1 MKGRLS
7 LLLAGVLAAGAVLT
21 GCGGEQKVSSQS
33 SQVFAMDTVMLLTVY
48 GDQAQQGLDQ
58 AEQTIQKLEKLWSAT
73 DETSEIWALNHSGG
87 NWVELSEDT
96 REILSRGLELCA
108 LTDGALDLTAYSAV
122 QAWGFPT
129 GAYRVPDEAELEQLV
144 GTIDYT
150 QVELDEQTGQAR
162 LPGGMSLDLG
172 AVAKGRLGEVLSQD
186 LKELGVTSALLEL
199 GGNIQTVGTK
209 PDGSRWRVGIQDP
222 NSQEGGYLAIVEVA
236 DQAVVTSGDYQ
247 RYFEQ
252 DGQTYCHI
260 MDPATA
266 APADSGVDSVSIVGS
281 DGTVCDALSTALFVM
296 GEEKGAQFWKDHPEM
311 DVEAIFVSQDGSIAV
326 TEGLEEHFTLAD
338 GYQDREVTVIHR
350 GINRPRSLP
359 VCWRPWCFCRRACWY
374 GAS

>member
-21 GCGGEQKVSSQS
+21 GCGGEKEVSSQN

-73 DETSEIWALNHSGG
+73 DENSETWALNHSGG

-129 GAYRVPDEAELEQLV
+129 GVYRVPDEAELERLV

-150 QVELDEQTGQAR
+150 QLELDEQTGQAR
-162 LPGGMSLDLG
+162 LPEDMSLDLG

-209 PDGSRWRVGIQDP
+209 PDGFRWRVGIQDP

-296 GEEKGAQFWKDHPEM
+296 GEEKGAQFWKDHPEL
-311 DVEAIFVSQDGSIAV
+311 DFEAIFVSQDGSIAV

-350 GINRPRSLP
+350 
-359 VCWRPWCFCRRACWY
+359 
-374 GAS
+374 

>member
-58 AEQTIQKLEKLWSAT
+58 AEQTIQTLEKLWSAT

-129 GAYRVPDEAELEQLV
+129 GAYRVPDGAELEQLV
-144 GTIDYT
+144 EKIDYT
-150 QVELDEQTGQAR
+150 QVELDDNQAR
-162 LPGGMSLDLG
+162 LPEDMSLDLG

-209 PDGSRWRVGIQDP
+209 LDGSRWRVGIQDP

-266 APADSGVDSVSIVGS
+266 APADSGVDSVTIVGS

-296 GEEKGAQFWKDHPEM
+296 GEEKGAQFWKDHPEL
-311 DVEAIFVSQDGSIAV
+311 DFEAIFVSQDGTIAV
-326 TEGLEEHFTLAD
+326 TEGLEEHFALAD

-350 GINRPRSLP
+350 
-359 VCWRPWCFCRRACWY
+359 
-374 GAS
+374 

>member
-1 MKGRLS
+1 VKGRLS

-21 GCGGEQKVSSQS
+21 GCGGEQKVSSQG

-73 DETSEIWALNHSGG
+73 DENSEIWALNHSGG

-150 QVELDEQTGQAR
+150 QVELDDNQAR
-162 LPGGMSLDLG
+162 LPEDMSLDLG

-296 GEEKGAQFWKDHPEM
+296 GEEKGAQFWKDHPEL
-311 DVEAIFVSQDGSIAV
+311 DFEAIFVSQDGTIAV

-350 GINRPRSLP
+350 
-359 VCWRPWCFCRRACWY
+359 
-374 GAS
+374 

>member
-21 GCGGEQKVSSQS
+21 GCGGEQKVSSQG

-73 DETSEIWALNHSGG
+73 DENSEIWALNHSGG

-129 GAYRVPDEAELEQLV
+129 GAYRVPDETELEQLV

-150 QVELDEQTGQAR
+150 QVELDDNQAR
-162 LPGGMSLDLG
+162 LPEDMSLDLG

-296 GEEKGAQFWKDHPEM
+296 GEEKGSQFWKDHPEL
-311 DVEAIFVSQDGSIAV
+311 DFEAIFVSQDGTIAV

-338 GYQDREVTVIHR
+338 GYQDREVTVIQR
-350 GINRPRSLP
+350 
-359 VCWRPWCFCRRACWY
+359 
-374 GAS
+374 

>member
-21 GCGGEQKVSSQS
+21 GCGGEKEVSSQS

-129 GAYRVPDEAELEQLV
+129 GAYRVPDETELEQLV

-281 DGTVCDALSTALFVM
+281 DGTVCDALSTACLLYTS
-296 GEEKGAQFWKDHPEM
+296 P
-311 DVEAIFVSQDGSIAV
+311 S
-326 TEGLEEHFTLAD
+326 
-338 GYQDREVTVIHR
+338 
-350 GINRPRSLP
+350 PRD
-359 VCWRPWCFCRRACWY
+359 
-374 GAS
+374 

>member
-21 GCGGEQKVSSQS
+21 GCGGEKEVSSQS

-73 DETSEIWALNHSGG
+73 DENSEIWALNHSGG

-129 GAYRVPDEAELEQLV
+129 GVYRVPDEAELERLV

-150 QVELDEQTGQAR
+150 QLELDEQTGQAR
-162 LPGGMSLDLG
+162 LPEDMSLDLG

-247 RYFEQ
+247 RYFER

-311 DVEAIFVSQDGSIAV
+311 DFEAIFVSQDGSIAV

-350 GINRPRSLP
+350 
-359 VCWRPWCFCRRACWY
+359 
-374 GAS
+374 

>member
-1 MKGRLS
+1 MK
-7 LLLAGVLAAGAVLT
+7 
-21 GCGGEQKVSSQS
+21 
-33 SQVFAMDTVMLLTVY
+33 
-48 GDQAQQGLDQ
+48 
-58 AEQTIQKLEKLWSAT
+58 
-73 DETSEIWALNHSGG
+73 
-87 NWVELSEDT
+87 LSEDT
-96 REILSRGLELCA
+96 QEILSRGLELCA

-296 GEEKGAQFWKDHPEM
+296 GRRRALRFLEGPPEL
-311 DVEAIFVSQDGSIAV
+311 DFEAIFVSQDGIIAV
-326 TEGLEEHFTLAD
+326 TEGLRSTLLLAD
-338 GYQDREVTVIHR
+338 GYQDSSDGDPPMNKQTKILAGVLAAVV
-350 GINRPRSLP
+350 L
-359 VCWRPWCFCRRACWY
+359 CRRACWY

>member
-73 DETSEIWALNHSGG
+73 DENSEIWALNHSGG

-129 GAYRVPDEAELEQLV
+129 GAYRVPDETELEQLV

-150 QVELDEQTGQAR
+150 QVELDDNQTR
-162 LPGGMSLDLG
+162 LPEDMSLDLG

-247 RYFEQ
+247 RCFEQ

-296 GEEKGAQFWKDHPEM
+296 GEVKGAQFWKDHPEL
-311 DVEAIFVSQDGSIAV
+311 DFEAIFVSQDGSIAV
-326 TEGLEEHFTLAD
+326 TEGLGEHFTLAD

-350 GINRPRSLP
+350 
-359 VCWRPWCFCRRACWY
+359 
-374 GAS
+374 

>member
-87 NWVELSEDT
+87 NWVKLSEDT
-96 REILSRGLELCA
+96 QEILSRGLELCA

-150 QVELDEQTGQAR
+150 QVELDEQTG
-162 LPGGMSLDLG
+162 LDLG

-296 GEEKGAQFWKDHPEM
+296 GEEKGAQFWKDHPEL
-311 DVEAIFVSQDGSIAV
+311 DFEAIFVSQDGIIAV

-350 GINRPRSLP
+350 
-359 VCWRPWCFCRRACWY
+359 
-374 GAS
+374 

>member
-73 DETSEIWALNHSGG
+73 DENSEIWALNHSGG

-108 LTDGALDLTAYSAV
+108 LTDGALDITAYSAV

-129 GAYRVPDEAELEQLV
+129 GVYRVPDEAELERLV

-150 QVELDEQTGQAR
+150 QLELDEQTGQAR
-162 LPGGMSLDLG
+162 LPEDMSLDLG

-266 APADSGVDSVSIVGS
+266 APADSGADSVSIVGS

-311 DVEAIFVSQDGSIAV
+311 DFEAIFVSQDGSIAV

-338 GYQDREVTVIHR
+338 GYQDREVTVIYR
-350 GINRPRSLP
+350 
-359 VCWRPWCFCRRACWY
+359 
-374 GAS
+374 

>member
-1 MKGRLS
+1 MKRRLS

-21 GCGGEQKVSSQS
+21 GCGGEQEVPSQS

-73 DETSEIWALNHSGG
+73 DENSEIWALNHSGG

-129 GAYRVPDEAELEQLV
+129 GAYRVPDEAELERLV

-150 QVELDEQTGQAR
+150 RVELDEQTGQAR
-162 LPGGMSLDLG
+162 LSEGMSLDLG

-296 GEEKGAQFWKDHPEM
+296 GEEKGAQFWKDHPELNF
-311 DVEAIFVSQDGSIAV
+311 EAVFVSQDGTIAV

-350 GINRPRSLP
+350 
-359 VCWRPWCFCRRACWY
+359 
-374 GAS
+374 

>member
-21 GCGGEQKVSSQS
+21 GCGGEQKVSSQG

-96 REILSRGLELCA
+96 QEILSRGLELCA

-129 GAYRVPDEAELEQLV
+129 GVYRVPDEAELERLV

-150 QVELDEQTGQAR
+150 QLELDEQTGQAR
-162 LPGGMSLDLG
+162 LPEDMSLDLG

-247 RYFEQ
+247 RYFEK

-311 DVEAIFVSQDGSIAV
+311 DFEAIFVSQDGSIAV

-338 GYQDREVTVIHR
+338 GYQDREVTVI
-350 GINRPRSLP
+350 
-359 VCWRPWCFCRRACWY
+359 RR
-374 GAS
+374 

>member
-21 GCGGEQKVSSQS
+21 GCGGEQKVSSQG

-73 DETSEIWALNHSGG
+73 DENSEIWALNHSGG

-129 GAYRVPDEAELEQLV
+129 GVYRVPDEAELERLV

-150 QVELDEQTGQAR
+150 QLELDEQTGQAR
-162 LPGGMSLDLG
+162 LPEDMSLDLG

-209 PDGSRWRVGIQDP
+209 PDGFRWRVGIQDP

-281 DGTVCDALSTALFVM
+281 DGTVCDALATALFVM

-311 DVEAIFVSQDGSIAV
+311 DFEAIFVSQDGSIAV

-350 GINRPRSLP
+350 
-359 VCWRPWCFCRRACWY
+359 
-374 GAS
+374 

>member
-73 DETSEIWALNHSGG
+73 DENSEIWALNHSGG

-129 GAYRVPDEAELEQLV
+129 GAYRVPDETELEQLV

-150 QVELDEQTGQAR
+150 QVELDDNQAR
-162 LPGGMSLDLG
+162 LPEDMSLDLG

-296 GEEKGAQFWKDHPEM
+296 GEEKGAQFWKDHPEL
-311 DVEAIFVSQDGSIAV
+311 DFEAIFVSQDGTIAV

-350 GINRPRSLP
+350 
-359 VCWRPWCFCRRACWY
+359 
-374 GAS
+374 

>member
-21 GCGGEQKVSSQS
+21 GCGGEKEVSSQS

-73 DETSEIWALNHSGG
+73 DENSEIWALNHSGG

-129 GAYRVPDEAELEQLV
+129 GVYRVPDEAELERLV

-150 QVELDEQTGQAR
+150 QLELDEQTGQAR
-162 LPGGMSLDLG
+162 LPEDMSLDLG

-209 PDGSRWRVGIQDP
+209 PDGFRWRVGIQDP

-266 APADSGVDSVSIVGS
+266 APADSGVDSVSIIGS

-296 GEEKGAQFWKDHPEM
+296 GEEKGAQFWKDHPEL
-311 DVEAIFVSQDGSIAV
+311 DFEAIFVSQDGSIAV

-350 GINRPRSLP
+350 
-359 VCWRPWCFCRRACWY
+359 
-374 GAS
+374 

>member
-73 DETSEIWALNHSGG
+73 DENSEIWALNHSGG

-129 GAYRVPDEAELEQLV
+129 GAYRVPDEAALEQLV
-144 GTIDYT
+144 GKIDYT
-150 QVELDEQTGQAR
+150 QVELDDNQAR
-162 LPGGMSLDLG
+162 LPEDMSLDLG

-281 DGTVCDALSTALFVM
+281 DGTVCDALSTALFVI
-296 GEEKGAQFWKDHPEM
+296 GEEKGAQFWKDHPEL
-311 DVEAIFVSQDGSIAV
+311 DFEAIFVSQDGTIAV

-350 GINRPRSLP
+350 
-359 VCWRPWCFCRRACWY
+359 
-374 GAS
+374 

>member
-73 DETSEIWALNHSGG
+73 DENSEIWALNHSGG

-96 REILSRGLELCA
+96 QEILSRGLELCA

-162 LPGGMSLDLG
+162 

-296 GEEKGAQFWKDHPEM
+296 GEEKGAQFWKDHPEL
-311 DVEAIFVSQDGSIAV
+311 DFEAIFVSQDGTIAV

-350 GINRPRSLP
+350 
-359 VCWRPWCFCRRACWY
+359 
-374 GAS
+374 

>member
-73 DETSEIWALNHSGG
+73 DENSEIWALNHSGG

-108 LTDGALDLTAYSAV
+108 LTDGALDITAYSAV

-129 GAYRVPDEAELEQLV
+129 GVYRVPDEAELERLV

-150 QVELDEQTGQAR
+150 QLELDEQTGQAR
-162 LPGGMSLDLG
+162 LPEDMSLDLG

-296 GEEKGAQFWKDHPEM
+296 GEEKGAQFWKDYPEL
-311 DVEAIFVSQDGSIAV
+311 DFEAIFVSQDGTIAV

-350 GINRPRSLP
+350 
-359 VCWRPWCFCRRACWY
+359 
-374 GAS
+374 

>member
-129 GAYRVPDEAELEQLV
+129 GAYRVPDGAELEQLV
-144 GTIDYT
+144 GKIDYT
-150 QVELDEQTGQAR
+150 QVELDDNQAR
-162 LPGGMSLDLG
+162 LPEDMSLDLG

-266 APADSGVDSVSIVGS
+266 APADSGVDSVTIVGS

-296 GEEKGAQFWKDHPEM
+296 GEEKGAQFWKDHPEL
-311 DVEAIFVSQDGSIAV
+311 DFEAIFVSQDGTIAV

-350 GINRPRSLP
+350 
-359 VCWRPWCFCRRACWY
+359 
-374 GAS
+374 

>member
-58 AEQTIQKLEKLWSAT
+58 AEQIIQKLEKLWSAT

-150 QVELDEQTGQAR
+150 QVELDDNQAR
-162 LPGGMSLDLG
+162 LPEDMSLDLG

-296 GEEKGAQFWKDHPEM
+296 GEEKGAQFWKDHPEL
-311 DVEAIFVSQDGSIAV
+311 DFEAIFVSQDGTIAV

-350 GINRPRSLP
+350 
-359 VCWRPWCFCRRACWY
+359 
-374 GAS
+374 

>member
-73 DETSEIWALNHSGG
+73 DENSEIWALNHSGG

-129 GAYRVPDEAELEQLV
+129 GAYRVPDETELEQLV

-150 QVELDEQTGQAR
+150 QVELDDNQAR
-162 LPGGMSLDLG
+162 LPEDMSLDLG

-281 DGTVCDALSTALFVM
+281 DGTLCDALSTALFVM
-296 GEEKGAQFWKDHPEM
+296 GEEKGAQFWKDHPEL
-311 DVEAIFVSQDGSIAV
+311 DFEAIFVSQDGTIAV

-350 GINRPRSLP
+350 
-359 VCWRPWCFCRRACWY
+359 
-374 GAS
+374 

>member
-150 QVELDEQTGQAR
+150 QVELDDNQAR
-162 LPGGMSLDLG
+162 LPEDMSLDLG

-266 APADSGVDSVSIVGS
+266 APADSRVDSVSIVGS

-296 GEEKGAQFWKDHPEM
+296 GEEKGAQFWKDHPEL
-311 DVEAIFVSQDGSIAV
+311 DFEAIFVSQDGTIAV

-350 GINRPRSLP
+350 
-359 VCWRPWCFCRRACWY
+359 
-374 GAS
+374 

>member
-21 GCGGEQKVSSQS
+21 GCGGEKEVSSQS

-73 DETSEIWALNHSGG
+73 DENSEIWALNHSGG

-96 REILSRGLELCA
+96 QEILSRGLELCA
-108 LTDGALDLTAYSAV
+108 LTDGELDLTAYSAV

-150 QVELDEQTGQAR
+150 QVELDDNQAR
-162 LPGGMSLDLG
+162 LPEDMSLDLG

-281 DGTVCDALSTALFVM
+281 DGTVCDVLSTALFVM

-311 DVEAIFVSQDGSIAV
+311 DFEAIFVSQDGSIAV

-350 GINRPRSLP
+350 
-359 VCWRPWCFCRRACWY
+359 
-374 GAS
+374 

>member
-21 GCGGEQKVSSQS
+21 GCGGEKEVSSQS

-73 DETSEIWALNHSGG
+73 DENSEIWALNHSGG

-96 REILSRGLELCA
+96 QEILSRGLELCA
-108 LTDGALDLTAYSAV
+108 LTDGELDLTAYSAV

-150 QVELDEQTGQAR
+150 QVELDDNQAR
-162 LPGGMSLDLG
+162 LPEDMSLDLG

-311 DVEAIFVSQDGSIAV
+311 DFEAIFVSQDGTIAV

-350 GINRPRSLP
+350 
-359 VCWRPWCFCRRACWY
+359 
-374 GAS
+374 

>member
-58 AEQTIQKLEKLWSAT
+58 AEQIIQKLEKLWSAT
-73 DETSEIWALNHSGG
+73 DENSEIWALNHSGG

-247 RYFEQ
+247 RCFEQ

-296 GEEKGAQFWKDHPEM
+296 GEVKGAQFWKDHPEL
-311 DVEAIFVSQDGSIAV
+311 DFEAIFVSQDGSIAV
-326 TEGLEEHFTLAD
+326 TEGLGEHFTLAD

-350 GINRPRSLP
+350 
-359 VCWRPWCFCRRACWY
+359 
-374 GAS
+374 

>member
-73 DETSEIWALNHSGG
+73 DENSEIWALNHSGG

-96 REILSRGLELCA
+96 QEILSRGRELCA

-172 AVAKGRLGEVLSQD
+172 AVAKGHLGEVLSQD

-252 DGQTYCHI
+252 NGQTYCHI

-296 GEEKGAQFWKDHPEM
+296 GEEKGAQFWKDHPEL
-311 DVEAIFVSQDGSIAV
+311 DFEAIFVSRDGTIAV

-350 GINRPRSLP
+350 
-359 VCWRPWCFCRRACWY
+359 
-374 GAS
+374 

>member
-1 MKGRLS
+1 MKRRLS
-7 LLLAGVLAAGAVLT
+7 LLLAGVLAAGVLLT
-21 GCGGEQKVSSQS
+21 GCGGEEKPSSQS
-33 SQVFAMDTVMLLTVY
+33 RQVFAMDTVMLLTVY

-58 AEQTIQKLEKLWSAT
+58 AEQTIQTLEKLWSAT

-87 NWVELSEDT
+87 AWVGLSEET
-96 REILSRGLELCA
+96 QTILRRGLELCA

-129 GAYRVPDEAELEQLV
+129 GEYRVPDAQELAELT
-144 GTIDYT
+144 GKIDYT
-150 QVELDEQTGQAR
+150 QVELSEETGQAR
-162 LPGGMSLDLG
+162 LPDGMSLDLG

-222 NSQEGGYLAIVEVA
+222 DSQEGGYLAIVEVA

-260 MDPATA
+260 MDPDTA
-266 APADSGVDSVSIVGS
+266 APADSGVDSVTIVGA

-296 GEEKGAQFWKDHPEM
+296 GEEKGVQFWRDHPEL
-311 DVEAIFVSQDGSIAV
+311 DFEAIFVSQDGAITV
-326 TEGLEEHFTLAD
+326 TAGLEDHFTLAE
-338 GYQDREVTVIHR
+338 GYEKREVTVMER
-350 GINRPRSLP
+350 
-359 VCWRPWCFCRRACWY
+359 
-374 GAS
+374 

>member
-73 DETSEIWALNHSGG
+73 DENSEIWALNHSGG

-96 REILSRGLELCA
+96 QEILSRGLELCA

-150 QVELDEQTGQAR
+150 QVELDDNQAR
-162 LPGGMSLDLG
+162 LPEDMSLDLG

-296 GEEKGAQFWKDHPEM
+296 GEEKGAQFWKDHPEL
-311 DVEAIFVSQDGSIAV
+311 DFEAIFVSQDGTIAV
-326 TEGLEEHFTLAD
+326 TEGLEEYFTLAD

-350 GINRPRSLP
+350 
-359 VCWRPWCFCRRACWY
+359 
-374 GAS
+374 

>member
-1 MKGRLS
+1 M
-7 LLLAGVLAAGAVLT
+7 
-21 GCGGEQKVSSQS
+21 
-33 SQVFAMDTVMLLTVY
+33 
-48 GDQAQQGLDQ
+48 
-58 AEQTIQKLEKLWSAT
+58 
-73 DETSEIWALNHSGG
+73 
-87 NWVELSEDT
+87 
-96 REILSRGLELCA
+96 
-108 LTDGALDLTAYSAV
+108 

-252 DGQTYCHI
+252 NGQTYCHI

-296 GEEKGAQFWKDHPEM
+296 GEEKGAQFWKDHPEL
-311 DVEAIFVSQDGSIAV
+311 DFEAIFVSQDGTIAV
-326 TEGLEEHFTLAD
+326 TEGLEKHFTLAD

-350 GINRPRSLP
+350 
-359 VCWRPWCFCRRACWY
+359 
-374 GAS
+374 

>member
-21 GCGGEQKVSSQS
+21 GCGGEKEVSSQS

-73 DETSEIWALNHSGG
+73 DENSEIWALNHSGG

-108 LTDGALDLTAYSAV
+108 LTDGALDITAYSAV

-129 GAYRVPDEAELEQLV
+129 GVYRVPDEAELERLV

-150 QVELDEQTGQAR
+150 QLELDEQTGQAR

-247 RYFEQ
+247 RYFEK

-281 DGTVCDALSTALFVM
+281 DGTVCDAMSTDFFVM
-296 GEEKGAQFWKDHPEM
+296 GEEKGAQFWKDHPEL
-311 DVEAIFVSQDGSIAV
+311 DFEAIFVSRDGTIAV

-338 GYQDREVTVIHR
+338 GYQDREVTVI
-350 GINRPRSLP
+350 
-359 VCWRPWCFCRRACWY
+359 RR
-374 GAS
+374 

>member
-73 DETSEIWALNHSGG
+73 DENSEIWALNHSGG

-96 REILSRGLELCA
+96 QEILSRGLELCA
-108 LTDGALDLTAYSAV
+108 LTDGELDLTAYSAV

-150 QVELDEQTGQAR
+150 QVELDDNQAR
-162 LPGGMSLDLG
+162 LPEDMSLDLG

-311 DVEAIFVSQDGSIAV
+311 DFEAIFVSQDGTIAV

-350 GINRPRSLP
+350 
-359 VCWRPWCFCRRACWY
+359 
-374 GAS
+374 

>member
-73 DETSEIWALNHSGG
+73 DENSEIWALNHSGG

-96 REILSRGLELCA
+96 QEILSRGLELCA

-162 LPGGMSLDLG
+162 

-222 NSQEGGYLAIVEVA
+222 NSQEGGYLAIMEVA

-296 GEEKGAQFWKDHPEM
+296 GEEKGAQFWKDHPEL
-311 DVEAIFVSQDGSIAV
+311 DFEAIFVSQDGTIAV

-350 GINRPRSLP
+350 
-359 VCWRPWCFCRRACWY
+359 
-374 GAS
+374 

>member
-21 GCGGEQKVSSQS
+21 GCGGEKEVSSQS

-73 DETSEIWALNHSGG
+73 DENSEIWALNHSGG

-108 LTDGALDLTAYSAV
+108 LTDGELDLTAYSAV

-150 QVELDEQTGQAR
+150 QVELDDNQAR
-162 LPGGMSLDLG
+162 LPEDMSLDLG

-311 DVEAIFVSQDGSIAV
+311 DFEAIFVSQDGSIAV

-350 GINRPRSLP
+350 
-359 VCWRPWCFCRRACWY
+359 
-374 GAS
+374 

>member
-58 AEQTIQKLEKLWSAT
+58 AEQIIQKLEKLWSAT

-150 QVELDEQTGQAR
+150 QVELDDNQTR
-162 LPGGMSLDLG
+162 LPEDMSLDLG

-247 RYFEQ
+247 RCFEQ

-296 GEEKGAQFWKDHPEM
+296 GEEKGAQFWKDHPEL
-311 DVEAIFVSQDGSIAV
+311 DFEAIFVSQDGTIAV

-338 GYQDREVTVIHR
+338 GCQDREVTVIHR
-350 GINRPRSLP
+350 
-359 VCWRPWCFCRRACWY
+359 
-374 GAS
+374 